1 MRRTLLVALVAL
13 AGCSGMKLD
22 GGCTY
27 TRTVTTAYQCPAEG
41 HLEHY
46 RVAPGGPEP

>member
-1 MRRTLLVALVAL
+1 MKALALLLAL
-13 AGCSGMKLD
+13 AGCSGMKLE
-22 GGCTY
+22 GACTY
-27 TRTVTTAYQCPAEG
+27 ARTVTTTYQCQPDA